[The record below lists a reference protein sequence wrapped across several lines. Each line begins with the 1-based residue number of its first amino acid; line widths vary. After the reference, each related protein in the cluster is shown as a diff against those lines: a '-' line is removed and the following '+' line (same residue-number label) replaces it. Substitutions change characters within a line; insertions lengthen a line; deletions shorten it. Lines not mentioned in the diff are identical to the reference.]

1 MKNFAA
7 SDVQNPDSDF
17 PRIYLDNEYNL
28 IDSPLPWQS
37 LGLQETASG
46 YGRKL
51 TSRFKIS
58 FEGKQYR
65 IYSICFSNA
74 STEYFTARGKKIYL
88 S

>member
-1 MKNFAA
+1 MKNFTQA
-7 SDVQNPDSDF
+7 DVQNPESDF
-17 PRIYLDNEYNL
+17 PRIYLDNEYDL

-51 TSRFKIS
+51 TSHFKIS

-65 IYSICFSNA
+65 IYTTCFS
-74 STEYFTARGKKIYL
+74 SSGSSWFKVKGKKIYV